1 MQNGQTN
8 RVPSAV
14 EIFSTMTA
22 QPGLQNRKGTCSGG
36 CATARTT
43 GFNTLA
49 GGAATTLLRPEI
61 FPAEIF
67 AGAIFRG
74 AGPCAE
80 LLCAELRLALLR
92 IELARLEL
100 ARLELARLE
109 LVRAA
114 LLRALRRL
122 AGRTDLLA
130 LICRP
135 FLETR
140 RARLSGVCPSADGIL
155 LSLAL

>member
-80 LLCAELRLALLR
+80 LLRAELRLALLR

-100 ARLELARLE
+100 VL
-109 LVRAA
+109 AA

>member
-74 AGPCAE
+74 AGPSAE
-80 LLCAELRLALLR
+80 LLRAELRLALLR
-92 IELARLEL
+92 IEL

>member
-14 EIFSTMTA
+14 EIFSTITA

-43 GFNTLA
+43 GFNALA
-49 GGAATTLLRPEI
+49 GGAATTLLRAEI

-67 AGAIFRG
+67 AGAIFRS
-74 AGPCAE
+74 AAPCAE
-80 LLCAELRLALLR
+80 LLRAELRLAPLR
-92 IELARLEL
+92 V
-100 ARLELARLE
+100 E
-109 LVRAA
+109 LVRAE
-114 LLRALRRL
+114 LLRAELPRALRRL
-122 AGRTDLLA
+122 AGRADLLA

-135 FLETR
+135 FPETR
-140 RARLSGVCPSADGIL
+140 RARLSGVSPSADGIFL
-155 LSLAL
+155 

>member
-74 AGPCAE
+74 AAPCAE
-80 LLCAELRLALLR
+80 LLRAELRLALLR
-92 IELARLEL
+92 I
-100 ARLELARLE
+100 ELARLE

>member
-49 GGAATTLLRPEI
+49 GGAAIALLRPEI

-80 LLCAELRLALLR
+80 LLRAELRLALLR

-100 ARLELARLE
+100 VL
-109 LVRAA
+109 AA

>member
-14 EIFSTMTA
+14 EIFSTITA

-43 GFNTLA
+43 GFKALA

-67 AGAIFRG
+67 AGAIFR
-74 AGPCAE
+74 AAAPWAE
-80 LLCAELRLALLR
+80 LLRAELRLAALR
-92 IELARLEL
+92 V
-100 ARLELARLE
+100 E

-122 AGRTDLLA
+122 AGRADLLA

-135 FLETR
+135 FPETR
-140 RARLSGVCPSADGIL
+140 RARLSGVSPSADGVFL
-155 LSLAL
+155 

>member
-100 ARLELARLE
+100 ARLEL
-109 LVRAA
+109 VRAA

>member
-80 LLCAELRLALLR
+80 LLRAELRLALLR
-92 IELARLEL
+92 I
-100 ARLELARLE
+100 ELARLE

>member
-14 EIFSTMTA
+14 EIFSTITA

-49 GGAATTLLRPEI
+49 GGAATTFLRPEI
-61 FPAEIF
+61 FPAAIF
-67 AGAIFRG
+67 AGAIFR
-74 AGPCAE
+74 AE
-80 LLCAELRLALLR
+80 APWVELPRAELRLALLR
-92 IELARLEL
+92 V
-100 ARLELARLE
+100 E

-114 LLRALRRL
+114 LLRAELLRGLRRL
-122 AGRTDLLA
+122 AGRADLLA

-135 FLETR
+135 FPETR
-140 RARLSGVCPSADGIL
+140 RARLSGVSPSADGTL
-155 LSLAL
+155 L